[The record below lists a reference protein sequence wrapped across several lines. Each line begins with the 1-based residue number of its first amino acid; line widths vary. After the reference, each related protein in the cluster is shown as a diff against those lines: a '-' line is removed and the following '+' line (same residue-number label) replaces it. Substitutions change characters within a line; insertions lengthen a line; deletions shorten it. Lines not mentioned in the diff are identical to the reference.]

1 MFVFYFARQVFALLF
16 VAALGGARPQAARR
30 PAAVWVADSRAL
42 PNNSCPRAAA
52 YLQNPAR
59 GPAALR
65 DAAWPPLL
73 SARSAALSA
82 AADAALQRGSVL
94 SALSRTFLDG
104 GVRLLR
110 SRRVLA
116 DFAFFAV
123 AYVDSPSDVDQA
135 LCCLGVLG
143 AWHVLRAPWLRAF
156 AAEHARAR
164 GAEEELNAAA
174 AGRGR

>member
-1 MFVFYFARQVFALLF
+1 MITAGLTPYC
-16 VAALGGARPQAARR
+16 AAY
-30 PAAVWVADSRAL
+30 
-42 PNNSCPRAAA
+42 CAAA

-59 GPAALR
+59 GPASLR

-73 SARSAALSA
+73 AARSAALSA
-82 AADAALQRGSVL
+82 ATDAALQRGSVL

-123 AYVDSPSDVDQA
+123 AYVDSPAEVDAA
-135 LCCLGVLG
+135 LCALGVLG
-143 AWHVLRAPWLRAF
+143 AWHVLQAPWLRAF
-156 AAEHARAR
+156 AAEHARAK

-174 AGRGR
+174 AAGR